1 MEGAHEDNENEVFNL
16 AKENNEMNDP
26 NSLNSKAA
34 KTSYVNQEMVS
45 KIEKLEDQMVSG
57 KDPISKK
64 VGSCRVKPLLKHVPS
79 TLSSL
84 STSTSTR
91 LASCHRLLPKRS
103 PHRLRP

>member
-1 MEGAHEDNENEVFNL
+1 
-16 AKENNEMNDP
+16 MNDP

-64 VGSCRVKPLLKHVPS
+64 GW
-79 TLSSL
+79 
-84 STSTSTR
+84 
-91 LASCHRLLPKRS
+91 
-103 PHRLRP
+103 